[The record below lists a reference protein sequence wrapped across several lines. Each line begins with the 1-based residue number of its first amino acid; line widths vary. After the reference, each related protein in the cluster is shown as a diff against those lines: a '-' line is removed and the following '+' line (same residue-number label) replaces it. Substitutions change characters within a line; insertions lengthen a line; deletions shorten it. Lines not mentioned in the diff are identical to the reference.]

1 MKEVIQKIIAH
12 QAEGVVFHDMM
23 IDYFDFLGLDG
34 FMKLHE
40 HQAVEEAC
48 EYREMKEFFIDHFQ
62 TMYAPIEMKAPS
74 VIPNDWQKH
83 KTTEIN
89 AASVRTLTKNAFDL
103 YLKWEKETRELYK
116 ECAKALKDE
125 CIECYYKV
133 LELLDDVEKEIR
145 NLDDM
150 MVDLQVSDYDAKS
163 ITKMQCKLKRE
174 FKYKD

>member
-1 MKEVIQKIIAH
+1 MKEVIQKIIVH
-12 QAEGVVFHDMM
+12 QAEGIVFHDMM
-23 IDYFDFLGLDG
+23 TDYFDFLGLDG

-48 EYREMKEFFIDHFQ
+48 EYREMKEFF
-62 TMYAPIEMKAPS
+62 MKAPS

-125 CIECYYKV
+125 CIECYYKI

-145 NLDDM
+145 NLEDM
-150 MVDLQVSDYDAKS
+150 IVDLQVSDYDARS